1 MPTRGH
7 LVALWGY
14 TCKCGNFSI
23 PNNVKCLV
31 ICLNRTYG
39 HPITT
44 KLSVL
49 FGTNNFLRRCKDIK
63 FNIKL
68 QIDGK
73 EQISVASANT
83 KEFAKQLG
91 SAYGSMDKLSRRTFT
106 FN

>member
-1 MPTRGH
+1 M
-7 LVALWGY
+7 A
-14 TCKCGNFSI
+14 
-23 PNNVKCLV
+23 
-31 ICLNRTYG
+31 
-39 HPITT
+39 
-44 KLSVL
+44 
-49 FGTNNFLRRCKDIK
+49 KDSK

-106 FN
+106 FNQFAESARNAAEV

>member
-1 MPTRGH
+1 M
-7 LVALWGY
+7 A
-14 TCKCGNFSI
+14 
-23 PNNVKCLV
+23 
-31 ICLNRTYG
+31 
-39 HPITT
+39 
-44 KLSVL
+44 
-49 FGTNNFLRRCKDIK
+49 KDIK

-73 EQISVASANT
+73 EQISEASANT